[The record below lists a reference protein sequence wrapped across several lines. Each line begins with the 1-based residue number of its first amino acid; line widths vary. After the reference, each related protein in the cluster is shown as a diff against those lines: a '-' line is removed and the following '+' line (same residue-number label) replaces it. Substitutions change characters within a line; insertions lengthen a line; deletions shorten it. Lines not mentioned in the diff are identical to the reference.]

1 MKLEFCSQRRELLLS
16 LTTNMAAM
24 TSPAHQQ
31 ISLRLTEIAHF
42 VYAQRFLKPNEKDQ
56 RRILMLSWIQ
66 TRTNQKV
73 KSDILTGLV
82 SRITLVLYFAG
93 CDIMIFSPPPSIC
106 FPFTDEE
113 NSLPKSRF
121 EVLAEQRDYKR
132 RRQSYRAKNV
142 HITKRSALD
151 VCINTFLF

>member
-1 MKLEFCSQRRELLLS
+1 
-16 LTTNMAAM
+16 
-24 TSPAHQQ
+24 
-31 ISLRLTEIAHF
+31 
-42 VYAQRFLKPNEKDQ
+42 
-56 RRILMLSWIQ
+56 MLSWIQ

-93 CDIMIFSPPPSIC
+93 SSGGLLLWTTDVFDIFSTTLHLLSIS
-106 FPFTDEE
+106 DEE

-142 HITKRSALD
+142 HITKRSAVD
-151 VCINTFLF
+151 VCINIFLF